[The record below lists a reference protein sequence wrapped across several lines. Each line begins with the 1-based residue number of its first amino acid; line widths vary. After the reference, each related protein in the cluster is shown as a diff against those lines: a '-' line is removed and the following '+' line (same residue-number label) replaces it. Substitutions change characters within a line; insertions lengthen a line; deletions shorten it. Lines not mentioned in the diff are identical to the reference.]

1 MIMFIFGL
9 LAGLAIALVLF
20 IVALVKFSRGLNW

>member
-9 LAGLAIALVLF
+9 LAGLAIALILF
-20 IVALVKFSRGLNW
+20 ILIMVKFSRGLFG